1 MKLFYGPPGT
11 GKTSLSF
18 SLAGVF
24 GLDIYCISLAES
36 SITEE
41 DLASLFDVLPERC
54 LVLLEDID
62 SAGLPFRGKLKV
74 RQPKEASPAQDVEED
89 DSHLSTPW
97 PEDEMNLAFEDD
109 GKFGSMTDDHGIS
122 APSSRN
128 RISLSGLLNV
138 IDGVASHEGRLL
150 IMTTNHI
157 ARLDSALLRPGRIDA
172 RVRFDLATR
181 KDAEHLFVQMF
192 TVGRD
197 NGGIADVP
205 SEKASMAEYPGSGGL
220 ARKRAIF
227 RAHEI
232 ADMAREFAV
241 GLPDRTLSAAEI
253 QGFLMIHKS
262 RPDKAVTNAE
272 KWMRSRTSREA
283 LQ

>member
-1 MKLFYGPPGT
+1 M
-11 GKTSLSF
+11 SF

-62 SAGLPFRGKLKV
+62 SAGLPSRNKPKA
-74 RQPKEASPAQDVEED
+74 RQPKRALYAHDDVED
-89 DSHLSTPW
+89 DSQLATPW
-97 PEDEMNLAFEDD
+97 PEDEMNLASEDD
-109 GKFGSMTDDHGIS
+109 GKLGSLNDDDGAS
-122 APSSRN
+122 TPAARN

-150 IMTTNHI
+150 IMTTNHV

-192 TVGRD
+192 TVDRE
-197 NGGIADVP
+197 NGSIADVP
-205 SEKASMAEYPGSGGL
+205 SEKANMAAKPGRGGL
-220 ARKRAIF
+220 PRQRPIF
-227 RAHEI
+227 RADEI
-232 ADMAREFAV
+232 ADMAREFAA
-241 GLPDRTLSAAEI
+241 GLPDRALSAAEI

-262 RPDKAVTNAE
+262 RPDKAVANAE
-272 KWMRSRTSREA
+272 KWMMSRTSREA
-283 LQ
+283 